1 MGLSLWIAAARD
13 LYLLRGT
20 GAVRLATRKSLNIT
34 ASVGMSVYVYIVLLD
49 ILVST
54 TIPRQHT
61 TFASAGWLTLGSAA
75 IFASWAGLMHGV
87 ARLSGGTGSGRHVFK
102 AVPPLFLQFSL
113 AFAPLLA
120 PWLRAVLFAWTML
133 GFAEVVM
140 SLHKLSALR
149 TGMAV
154 VIPLA
159 LLYGLNLAV
168 AEGFPQFI

>member
-1 MGLSLWIAAARD
+1 MGVGLWMRATRD

-20 GAVRLATRKSLNIT
+20 GAVRLATRKSLNFT

-49 ILVST
+49 LLVLT
-54 TIPRQHT
+54 AIPRQLT
-61 TFASAGWLTLGSAA
+61 AFAGAGLLVIGSAT
-75 IFASWAGLMHGV
+75 IFAAWTGLIHGV

-120 PWLRAVLFAWTML
+120 PWLRAAFFAWTML
-133 GFAEVVM
+133 GFAEIVM

-149 TGMAV
+149 TGLAI

-159 LLYGLNLAV
+159 LLYALNLAV
-168 AEGFPQFI
+168 AEGLPQFL